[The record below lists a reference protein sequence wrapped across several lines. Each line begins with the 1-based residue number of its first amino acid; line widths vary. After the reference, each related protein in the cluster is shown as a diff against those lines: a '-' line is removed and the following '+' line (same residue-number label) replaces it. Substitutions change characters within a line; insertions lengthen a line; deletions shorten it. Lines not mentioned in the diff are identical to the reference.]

1 MRDMIRVLLL
11 GTGQMGCG
19 IARLLLDKPG
29 VELAG
34 AYGRRA
40 ERTGMDVGTAI
51 GLGRELGIDLHT
63 DLEASIDQAR
73 PDVAIQATCSRIEDA
88 MAEIST
94 LVEHGVSVISIAE
107 QMAYPVTASPAIAE
121 QIHWHAQSK
130 GVAVLGTGINPGF
143 VLDLLVITLS
153 AVCSDIRS
161 ITARRVNDLSPYG
174 PSVLN
179 TQGVGLTP
187 EAFREGVAQGTVVGH
202 FGFAESIHMIAGA
215 IGWQIERIEEQR
227 EPIVAGVRRQT
238 AQVTVEP
245 GQVAGCLHRAV
256 AYRAGEPLITL
267 IHPQQVR
274 PELEGEATGDSIE
287 IDGTP
292 PVRLAGSPEIAG
304 GAATVALA
312 VNMIPQVLNAP
323 PGLHSMADL
332 PVPHAMLGDLRQHLH
347 GARP

>member
-40 ERTGMDVGTAI
+40 ARTGMDVGTAI

-94 LVEHGVSVISIAE
+94 LVERGVSVISIAE

-121 QIHWHAQSK
+121 QIHWQAVSK
-130 GVAVLGTGINPGF
+130 GVAVLGTGVNPGF

-174 PSVLN
+174 PSVLSA
-179 TQGVGLTP
+179 QGVGLTP
-187 EAFREGVAQGTVVGH
+187 QAFREGVAQGTVVGH
-202 FGFAESIHMIAGA
+202 IGFAESIHMIAGA
-215 IGWQIERIEEQR
+215 IGWHIEHIEDQR
-227 EPIVAGVRRQT
+227 EPIV
-238 AQVTVEP
+238 P
-245 GQVAGCLHRAV
+245 G
-256 AYRAGEPLITL
+256 
-267 IHPQQVR
+267 
-274 PELEGEATGDSIE
+274 
-287 IDGTP
+287 
-292 PVRLAGSPEIAG
+292 
-304 GAATVALA
+304 
-312 VNMIPQVLNAP
+312 
-323 PGLHSMADL
+323 
-332 PVPHAMLGDLRQHLH
+332 
-347 GARP
+347 

>member
-1 MRDMIRVLLL
+1 MRNMIRVLLL
-11 GTGQMGCG
+11 GSGQMGSG
-19 IARLLLDKPG
+19 IARLLLNKQG
-29 VELAG
+29 VELVG
-34 AYGRRA
+34 VYVRRA
-40 ERTGMDVGTAI
+40 ERAGMDVGTAI
-51 GLGRELGIDLHT
+51 GLDRELGITLDA
-63 DLEASIDQAR
+63 DLEALIDHAQ
-73 PDVAIQATCSRIEDA
+73 PDVAIQATCSRIKDA

-94 LVEHGVSVISIAE
+94 LVDHGVSVISIAE

-121 QIHWHAQSK
+121 QIHWHAHSN
-130 GVAVLGTGINPGF
+130 GVAVLGTGVNPGF

-161 ITARRVNDLSPYG
+161 ITASRINDLSPYG

-187 EAFREGVAQGTVVGH
+187 DAFREGVAQGTVVGH
-202 FGFAESIHMIAGA
+202 LGFAESIRMIAGTL
-215 IGWQIERIEEQR
+215 GWHIEHIEEQR
-227 EPIVAGVRRQT
+227 EPIIAGVRRET

-245 GQVAGCLHRAV
+245 GQVAGCLHSAI
-256 AYRAGEPLITL
+256 AYRAGEPVITL

-304 GAATVALA
+304 GEATMALV
-312 VNMIPQVLNAP
+312 VNMIPQVLNAV

-332 PVPHAMLGDLRQHLH
+332 PVPHAMLGDLRNHLV
-347 GARP
+347 GARS